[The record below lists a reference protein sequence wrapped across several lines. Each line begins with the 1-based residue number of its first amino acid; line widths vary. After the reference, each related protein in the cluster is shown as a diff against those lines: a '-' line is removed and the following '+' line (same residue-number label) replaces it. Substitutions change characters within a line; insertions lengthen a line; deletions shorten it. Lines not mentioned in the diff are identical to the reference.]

1 MYQTTDFRECGSGEN
16 LGSLGAY
23 AINLSEFLRTFEYA
37 YYLRTLDWG
46 VILRNYPSDF
56 QIFQEARPGKYDL
69 LETVARYFFF
79 KKKHLEAR
87 TGQYDPLETV
97 ARRQVIPVRGGELLF
112 HFLSK

>member
-69 LETVARYFFF
+69 LETVAR
-79 KKKHLEAR
+79 
-87 TGQYDPLETV
+87 
-97 ARRQVIPVRGGELLF
+97 
-112 HFLSK
+112 